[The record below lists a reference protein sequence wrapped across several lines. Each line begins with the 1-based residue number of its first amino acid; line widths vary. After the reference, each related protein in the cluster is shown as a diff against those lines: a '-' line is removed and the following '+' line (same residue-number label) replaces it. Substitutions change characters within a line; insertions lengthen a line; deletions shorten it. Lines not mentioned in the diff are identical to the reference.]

1 MLIIGC
7 DYHPS
12 FQQIAFVETE
22 GGELGERRL
31 VHREEAEQF
40 YRTLKEQSITVR
52 VGMEASGHAG
62 WFDRLLC
69 DLQFE
74 LVDWKRS

>member
-22 GGELGERRL
+22 TGELTERRL
-31 VHREEAEQF
+31 VHRGEAEQF
-40 YRTLKEQSITVR
+40 YSEMKEQNAK
-52 VGMEASGHAG
+52 G
-62 WFDRLLC
+62 
-69 DLQFE
+69 
-74 LVDWKRS
+74 